1 MRPARW
7 SGKLLRPAQRRFQKL
22 RGVVSGIGHR
32 GLRPENER
40 ELAYAIV
47 EVWNT
52 WREFARAYMLS
63 STVGLRLLDGSVG
76 IPQAVPVP
84 DHEAGRRECIRSIN
98 RPTTRFRQRDE
109 PDWTRPFIILKLA
122 QALDLS
128 NTSAIMAAL
137 SLNTR
142 VFDDLPC
149 VRNFYAHR
157 NRRTFEAA
165 VELANHYSIT
175 SPDTPSAFVLSTSP
189 GRPQS
194 VLEDWMD
201 DLSLAVTFLCDPL

>member
-1 MRPARW
+1 MRPAKW
-7 SGKLLRPAQRRFQKL
+7 SGRLLRPAQRRFQKL
-22 RGVVSGIGHR
+22 RGVVSGIGRR
-32 GLRPENER
+32 GLSSENER
-40 ELAYAIV
+40 ELAYAVV
-47 EVWNT
+47 EAWNT

-63 STVGLRLLDGSVG
+63 STVGLRLLDGSMG
-76 IPQAVPVP
+76 MPRAVPAS
-84 DHEAGRRECIRSIN
+84 DHEAGRRECMRSIKAS
-98 RPTTRFRQRDE
+98 TRFRQRNE
-109 PDWTRPFIILKLA
+109 PDWTRPFIILQLA

-128 NTSAIMAAL
+128 NTPAIAAAL

-149 VRNFYAHR
+149 VRNFFAHR
-157 NRRTFEAA
+157 SRRTFEAA

-175 SPDTPSAFVLSTSP
+175 SPDTPSAFVLSISP

-194 VLEDWMD
+194 VIEDWMD

>member
-1 MRPARW
+1 MRPAKR
-7 SGKLLRPAQRRFQKL
+7 SDRLLRPAQRRFQKL
-22 RGVVSGIGHR
+22 RGVVTGIGRR

-40 ELAYAIV
+40 ELAYAVV
-47 EVWNT
+47 EAWNT

-63 STVGLRLLDGSVG
+63 STVGLRLLDGSMGV
-76 IPQAVPVP
+76 PRAVLVP
-84 DHEAGRRECIRSIN
+84 DHEAGRRECMRSIRSA
-98 RPTTRFRQRDE
+98 TRFKQRKE
-109 PDWTRPFIILKLA
+109 PDWTRPFIILRLA

-128 NTSAIMAAL
+128 NTPAIMAAL
-137 SLNTR
+137 ALNTR

-165 VELANHYSIT
+165 VKLASHYSIT
-175 SPDTPSAFVLSTSP
+175 SPDTPSAFVLSISP